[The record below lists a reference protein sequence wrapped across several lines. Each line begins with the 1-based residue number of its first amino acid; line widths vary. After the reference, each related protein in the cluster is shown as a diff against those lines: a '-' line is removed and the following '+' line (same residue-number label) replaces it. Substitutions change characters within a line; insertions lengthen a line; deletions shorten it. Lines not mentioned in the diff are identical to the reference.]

1 MSPVGGTFMKFRTML
16 TPVLGILSLAG
27 AVSATASSAHINYS
41 FPFTLIGGP
50 LPLCPMLPTGFEISG
65 SIDGTEI
72 VTTHVN
78 SDGVMHVEINSLEL
92 GSAIDSNGVTYV
104 VNYHNHTGEE
114 IQPGGFPATLLVND
128 HFNLVGAGQAGNLQ
142 VHFVITVTFLS
153 SSDPGTVQVVNK
165 HGNAFA
171 CDVI

>member
-1 MSPVGGTFMKFRTML
+1 MKFKII
-16 TPVLGILSLAG
+16 PAAVLGMLCV
-27 AVSATASSAHINYS
+27 AVLGPASASSTHINYS

-50 LPLCPMLPTGFEISG
+50 LPDFCPMLPTGFEISG
-65 SIDGTEI
+65 SIDGTAI

-78 SDGVMHVEINSLEL
+78 SAGVMHVEINSLEL
-92 GSAIDSNGVTYV
+92 GSATDSNGATYV
-104 VNYHNHTGEE
+104 VNYHNHTGED
-114 IQPGGFPATLLVND
+114 IQPGGFPATILVND

-142 VHFVITVTFLS
+142 VHFVFTETFLS
-153 SSDPGTVQVVNK
+153 SSDPGTLTVVNK

>member
-1 MSPVGGTFMKFRTML
+1 MKSKIML
-16 TPVLGILSLAG
+16 AAVLGTLCV
-27 AVSATASSAHINYS
+27 AVLVPASASSTHVTYT

-50 LPLCPMLPTGFEISG
+50 LPDFCPMLPTGFEING
-65 SIDGTEI
+65 SINGTEI
-72 VTTHVN
+72 VTTNVN
-78 SDGVMHVEINSLEL
+78 SAGVMHVEINSLEL
-92 GSAIDSNGVTYV
+92 GSATDSNGATYV
-104 VNYHNHTGEE
+104 VNYHNHTGVD
-114 IQPGGFPATLLVND
+114 IQPGGFPATLLQND

-153 SSDPGTVQVVNK
+153 STDPGTVQVVNK

>member
-1 MSPVGGTFMKFRTML
+1 MKSRIL
-16 TPVLGILSLAG
+16 LNAVLAILSLAG
-27 AVSATASSAHINYS
+27 AVPASASSTHVTYTEA
-41 FPFTLIGGP
+41 FTLIGGP
-50 LPLCPMLPTGFEISG
+50 LPDFCPMLPTGFEIHG
-65 SIDGTEI
+65 SINGTQI
-72 VTTHVN
+72 VTTNVN
-78 SDGVMHVEINSLEL
+78 SAGVMHVEINSLEL
-92 GSAIDSNGVTYV
+92 GSATDSNGATYV
-104 VNYHNHTGEE
+104 VNYHNHTGED

-142 VHFVITVTFLS
+142 VHFVITLTFLS